1 MTDRTTEGT
10 ARPTERHNQAT
21 ETPRRTPSWHA
32 RWTARTRAA
41 RLDAALAV
49 GAPPV
54 AGTALAVRAARL
66 TSRAERDALAHT
78 LSRALRDAHDSAA
91 WVTLRVPLHRTNI
104 ADAEPAID
112 DVIARLSG
120 PHPVAAR
127 GVARLTRMLADG
139 HGPFYRFGRGD
150 LSGRLRAALAAM

>member
-1 MTDRTTEGT
+1 MTDRTAGPT
-10 ARPTERHNQAT
+10 ARRSRAT
-21 ETPRRTPSWHA
+21 NPPERTPSWRA
-32 RWTARTRAA
+32 RWTARTRTA

-49 GAPPV
+49 GARPV
-54 AGTALAVRAARL
+54 AGSALAVRAARL

-78 LSRALRDAHDSAA
+78 LTRALRDAHDPAA
-91 WVTLRVPLHRTNI
+91 WVALRVPLNRANLV
-104 ADAEPAID
+104 AAEAAVD

-120 PHPVAAR
+120 PEPVEAR
-127 GVARLTRMLADG
+127 GVARLTRILADG